1 MLNYFT
7 QTVILSVKGHINML
21 KLYENIKKNRLQLR
35 MSQKELAK
43 RTGYT
48 DRSMITK
55 IEKGRVDLPLSKI
68 ILFADVL
75 QTTPI
80 ELMGLSDDDLMEESP
95 IYHSMDSFTPEE
107 IRMLEVYHKSSP
119 ETQQIIRLLLAK
131 EQGIPAVA
139 EQERPIA
146 DNTDNESS
154 RIKDK

>member
-7 QTVILSVKGHINML
+7 QTVILSVKGHVNML
-21 KLYENIKKNRLQLR
+21 KLYENIKKNRLKLK
-35 MSQKELAK
+35 MSQKELAR

-55 IEKGRVDLPLSKI
+55 IEKGHVDLPLSKI

-80 ELMGLSDDDLMEESP
+80 ELMELSDDDLMEEST
-95 IYHSMDSFTPEE
+95 IYHSKNSFTPDDV
-107 IRMLEVYHKSSP
+107 RMLEVYHKSSP

>member
-80 ELMGLSDDDLMEESP
+80 ELMGLSDDDLMEEST
-95 IYHSMDSFTPEE
+95 IYHSKNSFTPEE

>member
-80 ELMGLSDDDLMEESP
+80 ELMGLSDDDLMEENT
-95 IYHSMDSFTPEE
+95 IYHSMNSFTPDEVK
-107 IRMLEVYHKSSP
+107 MLEVYHKSSP

-131 EQGIPAVA
+131 EQGIPAIA
-139 EQERPIA
+139 EQERPIS

>member
-80 ELMGLSDDDLMEESP
+80 ELMGLSDDDLMEEST
-95 IYHSMDSFTPEE
+95 IYHSKNSFTPEE

-139 EQERPIA
+139 EQERPVA

-154 RIKDK
+154 R

>member
-1 MLNYFT
+1 MNYFT
-7 QTVILSVKGHINML
+7 QTVILSVKGHVNML

-80 ELMGLSDDDLMEESP
+80 ELMGLSDDDLMEEST
-95 IYHSMDSFTPEE
+95 IYHSKNSFTPDE

>member
-1 MLNYFT
+1 
-7 QTVILSVKGHINML
+7 ML

-80 ELMGLSDDDLMEESP
+80 ELMGLSDDDLMEENT
-95 IYHSMDSFTPEE
+95 IYHSMDSFNPDE

>member
-80 ELMGLSDDDLMEESP
+80 ELMGLSDDDLMEEST
-95 IYHSMDSFTPEE
+95 IYHSMDSFNPDE

-131 EQGIPAVA
+131 EQGIPAIA
-139 EQERPIA
+139 EQERPVA

>member
-80 ELMGLSDDDLMEESP
+80 ELMGLSDDDLMEEST
-95 IYHSMDSFTPEE
+95 IYHSMDSFNPDE

-131 EQGIPAVA
+131 EQGIPAIA

>member
-68 ILFADVL
+68 LLFADVL

-80 ELMGLSDDDLMEESP
+80 ELMGLSDDDLMEEST
-95 IYHSMDSFTPEE
+95 IYHSKNSFTPEE

-139 EQERPIA
+139 EQERPVA

>member
-80 ELMGLSDDDLMEESP
+80 ELMGLSDDDLMEEST
-95 IYHSMDSFTPEE
+95 IYHSKNSFTPEE

-139 EQERPIA
+139 EQERPVA

>member
-80 ELMGLSDDDLMEESP
+80 ELMGLSDDDLMEEST

-139 EQERPIA
+139 EQERPVV

>member
-80 ELMGLSDDDLMEESP
+80 ELMGLSDDDLMEENT
-95 IYHSMDSFTPEE
+95 IYHSMDSFNPDE